1 MTPRSGPAAASRG
14 QKPQPSDPQPGPS
27 AAGPDQGVAFVAY
40 GLRPTPKGY
49 ELVKVSVNG
58 ASAAVTPLRQAEPQ
72 RAVAFRYLEA
82 AVEDAYMEQRG

>member
-14 QKPQPSDPQPGPS
+14 QKPQPSNPQPGPS

-40 GLRPTPKGY
+40 GLRPRADGY
-49 ELVKVSVNG
+49 ELVKVAISGDETTITV
-58 ASAAVTPLRQAEPQ
+58 LRQAEPQ

-82 AVEDAYMEQRG
+82 AVEDAYMESRG